1 MQAIK
6 TIAWREMRDTL
17 YSRWLIGFG
26 ALFALLTVGISYYG
40 LAGAR
45 EVGFQGFNLVAASV
59 LNLILFTVPMV
70 AMIQAALNLAH
81 DDDGL
86 SILLTQPLS
95 RSEALLGKYLGMAGA
110 LLATILGGLSL
121 GGLVVMIMTSAA
133 DAGAF
138 ALLMALTAV
147 LIVLFLAI
155 GTLIATRWRERTKAL
170 GISLSLWFILVILY
184 DLGIF
189 GVAVAGAGMPLRTL
203 FLIALAGNPVDSVRV
218 MYLLATGTNGFVG
231 PTGAVLAETLG
242 SPLGLTALTG
252 MLCLWTVGSLG
263 AATWVLRHKD
273 L

>member
-1 MQAIK
+1 
-6 TIAWREMRDTL
+6 MRDTL

-45 EVGFQGFNLVAASV
+45 DIGFQGFALVSASV

-70 AMIQAALNLAH
+70 AMIQATLNLAH

-86 SILLTQPLS
+86 AILLTQPLE
-95 RSEALLGKYLGMAGA
+95 RHEALLGKYLGMAGA
-110 LLATILGGLSL
+110 LLATLLGGLSL
-121 GGLVVMIMTSAA
+121 GGLVVLAMTSGG
-133 DAGAF
+133 DIGAF
-138 ALLMALTAV
+138 GLLMGLTAV
-147 LIVLFLAI
+147 LIVLFLAV

-170 GISLSLWFILVILY
+170 GISLSLWFVMVILY

-189 GVAVAGAGMPLRTL
+189 GVAVAGGGLPLRTL
-203 FLIALAGNPVDSVRV
+203 FLAALAGNPVDAVRV
-218 MYLLATGTNGFVG
+218 IYLLATGTNGFVG

-242 SPLGLTALTG
+242 SPLGLTALG
-252 MLCLWTVGSLG
+252 AMLATWTLGSLG
-263 AATWVLRHKD
+263 AASWVLKRKD